1 MTNVMPF
8 DPVQSPKARSL
19 ANLARGRGGKRWL
32 GRLPIPERAHPLV
45 RRFYALINTEQAT
58 LTGLADRSG
67 VPRQTISDWRYR
79 RSPTV
84 TGLEAALNAL
94 GYELRIVKRY
104 EPREKNAR
112 TQ

>member
-1 MTNVMPF
+1 MTNAMPF

-58 LTGLADRSG
+58 LTDLADRSG
-67 VPRQTISDWRYR
+67 LNRRTMSDWRYNR
-79 RSPTV
+79 MPTISNF
-84 TGLEAALNAL
+84 EAALNAL